1 MYDLKDCEIK
11 GNYFEK
17 VVMKESNPNNIILSE
32 SRNQEYSQTFTSII
46 KKKQMNNNL
55 LNSLRKTPTFVVE
68 DETQVYNKLLVRHP
82 SLNNLL
88 KLSYEIEVKHPYLQR
103 CILKS
108 NEIIE
113 SYEIFHQLSNFTGVL

>member
-1 MYDLKDCEIK
+1 MYELKDCEIK
-11 GNYFEK
+11 GNYYEK
-17 VVMKESNPNNIILSE
+17 VVMKESNLNNIILSE
-32 SRNQEYSQTFTSII
+32 SRNQENSQVFTSII
-46 KKKQMNNNL
+46 RKKQMNNDL

-68 DETQVYNKLLVRHP
+68 DETQANNRLLVRHP

-113 SYEIFHQLSNFTGVL
+113 SYEIFHQLSNLAGVL